1 MKNSV
6 IIILLIATVF
16 AGCKNTEK
24 QNEVES
30 PQEVVH
36 EQESDLLSTAWMS
49 EMQLNGN
56 SKWDANNETTEGV
69 VKMQELLKTQTTTSI
84 EDYHQLA
91 NKLNEVKN
99 YVVKE
104 CTMKGASHDNL
115 HIWLYPLIQKVEAL
129 SNTNDIK
136 EASKLKQSIIENVAA
151 YDTYFQ

>member
-1 MKNSV
+1 MKHSV
-6 IIILLIATVF
+6 IIILLIAAAF

-24 QNEVES
+24 QNEAKS
-30 PQEVVH
+30 PKEVVH
-36 EQESDLLSTAWMS
+36 EQESDLLSTAWMG
-49 EMQLNGN
+49 EMQLNEN
-56 SKWDANNETTEGV
+56 SKWDANSETTEGV
-69 VKMQELLKTQTTTSI
+69 AKMQELLKTQTTSSI

-99 YVVKE
+99 NVVKE

-115 HIWLYPLIQKVEAL
+115 HIWLYPLILKVEAL

-151 YDTYFQ
+151 YDIYFQ

>member
-1 MKNSV
+1 MKHSV
-6 IIILLIATVF
+6 IIILLIAAAF

-24 QNEVES
+24 QNEAKS
-30 PQEVVH
+30 PKEVVH
-36 EQESDLLSTAWMS
+36 EQESDLLSTAWMG
-49 EMQLNGN
+49 EMQL
-56 SKWDANNETTEGV
+56 SETTEGV
-69 VKMQELLKTQTTTSI
+69 AKMQELLKTQTTSSI

-99 YVVKE
+99 NVVKE

-115 HIWLYPLIQKVEAL
+115 HIWLYPLILKVEAL

-151 YDTYFQ
+151 YDIYFQ